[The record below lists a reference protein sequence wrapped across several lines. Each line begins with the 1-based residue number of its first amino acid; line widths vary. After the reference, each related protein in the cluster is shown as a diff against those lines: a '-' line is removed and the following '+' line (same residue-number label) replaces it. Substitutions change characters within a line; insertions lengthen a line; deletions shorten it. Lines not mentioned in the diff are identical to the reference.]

1 MRQQADHINQS
12 DHITA
17 QPLVMSRYLRVVPFS
32 PEGGQRGS
40 HAFALQEVL
49 DHHQAEVFHYLLGIQ
64 HVRYGMHRI
73 VRIIHLPGDVDA
85 DANDDD
91 VDDDDDET
99 VRKFSSSS
107 ALYVLY
113 LFASLRTVK

>member
-17 QPLVMSRYLRVVPFS
+17 QPLVMSRHLRVVPFS

-64 HVRYGMHRI
+64 HLRSGMHRI
-73 VRIIHLPGDVDA
+73 VRIIHLPG
-85 DANDDD
+85 D

-113 LFASLRTVK
+113 LLHRTQVYAQLL